1 MTTEEFNREA
11 ALLRPVLVAVAER
24 LLGDRRYAEDAAQ
37 DALMKLWPMH
47 TDLRLPVAALAKAVV
62 RNICVDRLR
71 RHKPTVKVEDVAL
84 AVPAA
89 AEPHD
94 DPFARIMH
102 VVDTLPAA
110 QQVTVRLRHIDGLDT
125 AEIAKLTGAS
135 EAAVRKQLS
144 RARMAIRE
152 YFLKHNDDE

>member
-1 MTTEEFNREA
+1 M
-11 ALLRPVLVAVAER
+11 RPVLVAVAER
-24 LLGDRRYAEDAAQ
+24 LLGDRRYAEDAVQ

-47 TDLRLPVAALAKAVV
+47 ADLRLPVAALAKAVV

-71 RHKPTVKVEDVAL
+71 RRKPTVKVEDVAL

-89 AEPHD
+89 AEPRD

-152 YFLKHNDDE
+152 YF

>member
-1 MTTEEFNREA
+1 M
-11 ALLRPVLVAVAER
+11 RPVLVAVAER
-24 LLGDRRYAEDAAQ
+24 LLGDKRYAEDAAQ

-47 TDLRLPVAALAKAVV
+47 ADLRLPVAALAKAVV

-71 RHKPTVKVEDVAL
+71 RRKPTVKVEDVAL

-89 AEPHD
+89 AEPRD

-144 RARMAIRE
+144 RARMAIRG